1 MALSLCQRYHEFTKY
16 SPEGLARS
24 NHQLDWSQQPVP
36 FKDYPVEVSTTLD
49 LKPYLKQTPDAGQ
62 TAVDVDGLAGEEA
75 EAVRWQRQRLSQ
87 MLFFSYGVT
96 LTLSYPRQLLYLRTA
111 PSAGGLY
118 PAEIYVIANTNQQ
131 IVPAGIYNYQVKDHT
146 LVRLWDD
153 PRWVQLQQSCWD
165 SPILQFSPLVLVTT
179 VVFFRSAWRY
189 QDRAYRRV
197 CLDTG
202 HLLGNIELAANL
214 TGFRASLLGG
224 FADQQL
230 ADLLF
235 LNFREE
241 SPLSVIPLQ
250 DLWRDAETDVT
261 LYPDWQRPPQSPTAL
276 PSSTYT
282 ESVEFESGEWL
293 FSLHQHSCLQTEP
306 LVPPKRSAESTAGNK
321 YNFPFC
327 LKAPTGVTPISWG
340 GHLQQLVQ
348 SMLRRRSTREFTQEP
363 LELTDLL
370 CLLDFTYHPE
380 HYEDQGMDPDPDFF
394 DLTLIE
400 TFVVVNSLSGLEEG
414 CYYYA
419 PQVEELRQIRFKNF
433 REEVH
438 HLCLGQNLGR
448 DAAAVIF
455 HTADLDQAVQ
465 RYGERAYRYLHMD
478 AGHLGQR
485 LNLAAVQLNIG
496 VSGIAGFFD
505 DQVNEVL
512 GIPVSEAVLYIT
524 TLGHLP
530 NS

>member
-1 MALSLCQRYHEFTKY
+1 MPLSLCQRYHEFTKY
-16 SPEGLARS
+16 FPEGLARS

-36 FKDYPVEVSTTLD
+36 FKEYPVEVSTTLD
-49 LKPYLKQTPDAGQ
+49 LKPYLKQTPAPGE
-62 TAVDVDGLAGEEA
+62 TATEVDVLGAEEA

-96 LTLSYPRQLLYLRTA
+96 LTLTYPRQLLYLRTT

-118 PAEIYVIANTNQQ
+118 PAEIYVIANANQQ
-131 IVPAGIYNYQVKDHT
+131 KIPPGIYNYQVKDHT
-146 LVRLWDD
+146 LVRIWDD
-153 PRWVQLQQSCWD
+153 PRWLQLQQSCWD
-165 SPILQFSPLVLVTT
+165 SPILQTTPLVLVTT
-179 VVFFRSAWRY
+179 VVFFRSVWRY

-230 ADLLF
+230 GELLF

-241 SPLSVIPLQ
+241 SPLAVIPLQ
-250 DLWRDAETDVT
+250 DLWQDAEADVT
-261 LYPDWQRPPQSPTAL
+261 VYPAWQRPSQSPTAL
-276 PSSTYT
+276 ASAIHTDT
-282 ESVEFESGEWL
+282 VELQSGEWL
-293 FSLHQHSCLQTEP
+293 FYLHQHSCLQTQ
-306 LVPPKRSAESTAGNK
+306 PPSPPDIPAASIAGNK

-327 LKAPTGVTPISWG
+327 LKASTEVTPIRWG

-348 SMLRRRSTREFTQEP
+348 SILRRRSTREFTQESLDLP
-363 LELTDLL
+363 DLL
-370 CLLDFTYHPE
+370 RLLDFTYHPE
-380 HYEDQGMDPDPDFF
+380 HYGDQGMDPAPDFF
-394 DLTLIE
+394 DLSLIE
-400 TFVVVNSLSGLEEG
+400 TFVVVNSITGLEEG

-485 LNLAAVQLNIG
+485 INLAAVQLKIG

-530 NS
+530 NP